1 MALSVYLYSKT
12 ADSGAT
18 VIAGIEHMMYTVDPA
33 QAASDTAPERLALA
47 MIKLAAVTGL
57 EFVSTYFDQT
67 EQLIGPSAGG
77 VTALDDEM
85 IHWEDRVKIVS
96 T

>member
-1 MALSVYLYSKT
+1 
-12 ADSGAT
+12 
-18 VIAGIEHMMYTVDPA
+18 
-33 QAASDTAPERLALA
+33 

>member
-12 ADSGAT
+12 ADNGAT
-18 VIAGIEHMMYTVDPA
+18 VIAGIEHIMYTVDPV
-33 QAASDTAPERLALA
+33 QAVSDTAPERLALA
-47 MIKLAAVTGL
+47 MVKLAAVTGL
-57 EFVSTYFDQT
+57 EFPSGYFNET

-77 VTALDDEM
+77 VIALDDEM